1 MNAKIE
7 KRMKK
12 LGLNQVKLAKK
23 AGLSV
28 TTINKILNEKSI
40 DNCIVGNAK
49 KVAKALGCN
58 LSDIVDGN
66 GKEEEI
72 NFFVEEEV
80 PMKIV
85 EYCVKR
91 KISISELENELDTK
105 IKKIND
111 VAVLLKDVPNYCDMV
126 VNVHNKMSNKIRKL
140 EDLLYK
146 RKE

>member
-12 LGLNQVKLAKK
+12 LGLNKVKLAKK

-49 KVAKALGCN
+49 KVAKALECN
-58 LSDIVDGN
+58 LCDIVYGN
-66 GKEEEI
+66 GKEETI
-72 NFFVEEEV
+72 FFVEEEV

-91 KISISELENELDTK
+91 KISISELETELDNK

-111 VAVLLKDVPNYCDMV
+111 VAVLLKDVPSYCNMV
-126 VNVHNKMSNKIRKL
+126 VDVNNKMSNKIRKL